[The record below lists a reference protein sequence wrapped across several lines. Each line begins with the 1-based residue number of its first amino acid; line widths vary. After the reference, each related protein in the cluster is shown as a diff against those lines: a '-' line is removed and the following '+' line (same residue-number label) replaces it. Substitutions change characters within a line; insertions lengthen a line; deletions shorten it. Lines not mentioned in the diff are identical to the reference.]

1 MLKTEIIRMLYH
13 HLCTSLTMV
22 LFMTSCCDVIIM
34 KK

>member
-13 HLCTSLTMV
+13 HLCTSLTTV